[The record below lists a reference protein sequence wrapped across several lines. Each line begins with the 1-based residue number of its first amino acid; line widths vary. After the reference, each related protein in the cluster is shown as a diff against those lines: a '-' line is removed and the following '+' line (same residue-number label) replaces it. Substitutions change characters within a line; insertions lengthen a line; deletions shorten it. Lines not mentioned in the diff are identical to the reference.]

1 MPNCT
6 AAPRPLEPR
15 GLSRVEASAYL
26 GVGASLFDGLVN
38 AGLMPRPKMLRGRRV
53 WDRYALDRAFDD
65 MPDVPSGAPADG
77 KADPWSDVA
86 A

>member
-1 MPNCT
+1 MPSRAT
-6 AAPRPLEPR
+6 APRPLEPR

-26 GVGASLFDGLVN
+26 GVGASLFDGLVD

-65 MPDVPSGAPADG
+65 MPEVPAAAPDG
-77 KADPWSDVA
+77 NADPWSDVA